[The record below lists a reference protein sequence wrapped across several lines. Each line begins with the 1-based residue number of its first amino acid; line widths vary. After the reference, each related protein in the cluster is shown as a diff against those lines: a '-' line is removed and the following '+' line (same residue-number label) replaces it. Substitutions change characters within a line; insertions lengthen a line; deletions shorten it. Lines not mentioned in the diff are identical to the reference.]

1 MNKNINLSTIIFAL
15 ALMILSSCNQ
25 KPDTPALKE
34 KKEGY
39 TGLQYHEYDIWF
51 RNIRI
56 IEL

>member
-25 KPDTPALKE
+25 KSDTSTSKE

-39 TGLQYHEYDIWF
+39 TGLQYHGYDIWF